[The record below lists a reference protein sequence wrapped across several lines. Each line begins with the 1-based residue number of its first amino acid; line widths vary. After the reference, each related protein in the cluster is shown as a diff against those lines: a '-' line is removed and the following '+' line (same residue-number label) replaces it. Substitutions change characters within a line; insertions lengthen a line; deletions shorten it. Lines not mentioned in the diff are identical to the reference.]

1 MNSLKDVQWFRHLV
15 FLGTLPLI
23 GRYSGIFFECVVTI
37 SLEKMVIKVHMAGD
51 VQGSLTVNLNN
62 LGLLGKKS

>member
-1 MNSLKDVQWFRHLV
+1 MLKDVQWFRSPV

-23 GRYSGIFFECVVTI
+23 GRYSGIFFECVVTV

-51 VQGSLTVNLNN
+51 AQGSLTVNLIN
-62 LGLLGKKS
+62 LELLGKKS